1 MEKGGFPGALDRN
14 RCRGRLLMRA
24 ALSRLSVVLLTLGC
38 GAPAGPSAPAMPTGT
53 ILAMAPNTNMWL
65 VDAATGDTTLFSFLG
80 EPLNWV
86 NAALGPDGRTASG
99 MNTSR
104 PRSIRTVDLATREV
118 TIHLELDDTEVIHT
132 NRISPDGTLLAF
144 GELGWHAPGAI
155 GLATLDLR
163 TGATVVRW
171 TAPVDNPELA
181 LTDLQWLPD
190 QSGLIVT
197 AEQGTGPKWV
207 ARLDFAS
214 GQLTAITPPVE
225 VQRITSLDLSPD
237 GRTIAYALDGRDIRF
252 ITLNGAPAPGY
263 PVGLQGT
270 FPAFSP
276 DGRLLAYSK
285 YHEDASGIDGIWF
298 HRFSDGETWRALPAG
313 HVVTWVKDWE

>member
-1 MEKGGFPGALDRN
+1 
-14 RCRGRLLMRA
+14 MRA
-24 ALSRLSVVLLTLGC
+24 ALSRLSAVLLMLGC
-38 GAPAGPSAPAMPTGT
+38 GGPAGPSAPAMPTGT

-65 VDAATGDTTLFSFLG
+65 VNAATGDTTLFSFLG
-80 EPLNWV
+80 EPVSWV
-86 NAALGPDGRTASG
+86 NSALGTGGLISG
-99 MNTSR
+99 VNSLA
-104 PRSIRTVDLATREV
+104 PRSLRTVNLATDEV
-118 TIHLELDDTEVIHT
+118 TNHLHLTETETLFATRV
-132 NRISPDGTLLAF
+132 SPDGTLLAF
-144 GELGWHAPGAI
+144 GAHGWHAPGAI
-155 GLATLDLR
+155 GLATIDLR
-163 TGATVVRW
+163 TGATMVRW
-171 TAPVDNPELA
+171 TAPSETPELS
-181 LTDLQWLPD
+181 LTNLQWLPD

-197 AEQGTGPKWV
+197 AEQGENPKWV

-237 GRTIAYALDGRDIRF
+237 GRTIAYALDGNDIRF
-252 ITLNGAPAPGY
+252 ITLDGAPAPGY

-276 DGRLLAYSK
+276 DGRLLAYSRN
-285 YHEDASGIDGIWF
+285 HDGTDVIDGIWF